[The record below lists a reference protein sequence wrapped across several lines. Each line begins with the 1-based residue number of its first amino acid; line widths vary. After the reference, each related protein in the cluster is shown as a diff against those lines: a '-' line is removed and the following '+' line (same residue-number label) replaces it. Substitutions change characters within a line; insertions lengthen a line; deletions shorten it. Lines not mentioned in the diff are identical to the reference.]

1 MEDPTYGKQSLAM
14 LTKVAHAFDCALQ
27 VKLIPYSQL
36 AHETQ
41 DTSPEALT
49 VASFSDEQHMIGVAN
64 ER

>member
-1 MEDPTYGKQSLAM
+1 M
-14 LTKVAHAFDCALQ
+14 LTKVAHAFDCALRL
-27 VKLIPYSQL
+27 KLIPYSQL
-36 AHETQ
+36 AQETQ